1 MKRIKIIA
9 WIAAS
14 FAMLMVGPSP
24 SLERW
29 GKVFAQTASP
39 SWTYTGNVSTAR
51 AGHTATL
58 LQNGKVLVAGGATTS
73 NVANSAELYD
83 PMTEAWSVTG
93 GLNVPRYLFTATLLR
108 NGKVLV
114 AGGFQSFG
122 VGSSPTNT
130 SELYDPATGIW
141 SETGNLN
148 GTRAWHAA
156 TLLRDGRV
164 LIAGGW
170 DGSSL
175 LKTAEV
181 YDPSTG
187 TWSVTGSFNSPRG
200 RFDYSLTPLQNGKV
214 LAAGGS
220 DTDDF
225 GSVLTNAELYDP
237 NTGTWSVT
245 GDLNTGRN
253 GHSATVLPDGNV
265 LIAAGHGFPCSEGFC
280 YSTVNTSAE
289 VYNPATGT
297 WNYTGSLSRRSN
309 HTATLLPN
317 GQVLVV
323 GGWNAGYDVGR
334 FITLD
339 TAETHDP
346 ATGRWTSTA
355 NLNSARY
362 FHTATLLPNG
372 KVLAVGGFGGSDGT
386 LRSAEL
392 YDRGAST
399 PVNPID
405 DQQFFVHQHYV
416 DFLNREPD
424 SGGLSFWTKEITS
437 CGTDTQCIEAKRVNV
452 SAAFFLSIEFQETG
466 YLVYR
471 IYKSA
476 FGTLPQT
483 PVPVRFTEFV
493 KDSQEIGKGVQ
504 VGIGDWQ
511 TQLENGKQAF
521 ALDFVQRM
529 YFQTAYPSTL
539 TAEQFVDQLN
549 TNAGAVLSIT
559 ERSNLISLLTTP
571 TDFNQ
576 RAQILRAV
584 AEDEDLR
591 AAEFNKAFVL
601 MQYFGYL
608 RRNPN
613 DPPDTDYSGF
623 NFWLDKLNSFGGNF
637 VNAEMVKAFI
647 VSSEYRQRFGP

>member
-1 MKRIKIIA
+1 
-9 WIAAS
+9 
-14 FAMLMVGPSP
+14 
-24 SLERW
+24 
-29 GKVFAQTASP
+29 
-39 SWTYTGNVSTAR
+39 
-51 AGHTATL
+51 
-58 LQNGKVLVAGGATTS
+58 
-73 NVANSAELYD
+73 
-83 PMTEAWSVTG
+83 
-93 GLNVPRYLFTATLLR
+93 
-108 NGKVLV
+108 
-114 AGGFQSFG
+114 
-122 VGSSPTNT
+122 
-130 SELYDPATGIW
+130 LYDPATGTW

-156 TLLRDGRV
+156 TLLRDGGV

-187 TWSVTGSFNSPRG
+187 TWSVTGSFNSLRG

-225 GSVLTNAELYDP
+225 GSALTNAELYDP

-253 GHSATVLPDGNV
+253 GHSATVLPDGNL
-265 LIAAGHGFPCSEGFC
+265 LIAAGHGFPCSGGFC

-339 TAETHDP
+339 TAETYDP
-346 ATGRWTSTA
+346 ATGRWTSIA

-392 YDRGAST
+392 YDPGAST

-405 DQQFFVHQHYV
+405 DPQFFVRQQYL

-424 SGGLSFWTKEITS
+424 PLSAQWVSMIKNCAAGDSS
-437 CGTDTQCIEAKRVNV
+437 CDSIHV
-452 SAAFFLSIEFQETG
+452 SMAFFQSPEFQARG
-466 YLVYR
+466 YFVYR
-471 IYKSA
+471 FYSVA
-476 FGTLPQT
+476 FGRKPD
-483 PVPVRFTEFV
+483 FAEFMPDLARV
-493 KDSQEIGKGVQ
+493 SGFLTND
-504 VGIGDWQ
+504 
-511 TQLENGKQAF
+511 QLEAAKTGFINDFMSRPAF
-521 ALDFVQRM
+521 TSQYGSLDSVAYIDAL
-529 YFQTAYPSTL
+529 
-539 TAEQFVDQLN
+539 LN
-549 TNAGAVLSIT
+549 TAGVNLSNRQT
-559 ERSNLISLLTTP
+559 LIDALNDGTAT
-571 TDFNQ
+571 
-576 RAQILRAV
+576 RAQILQQIV
-584 AEDEDLR
+584 ETSEVYQKYY
-591 AAEFNKAFVL
+591 NQAFVV
-601 MQYFGYL
+601 MEYFGYL
-608 RRNPN
+608 RR
-613 DPPDTDYSGF
+613 DPDILYLTWIQFLDSGASSRTMVSGF
-623 NFWLDKLNSFGGNF
+623 VNS
-637 VNAEMVKAFI
+637 I
-647 VSSEYRQRFGP
+647 EYRQRFDSCAGCWDY

>member
-14 FAMLMVGPSP
+14 FAMLMVWPWP
-24 SLERW
+24 SLERL

-58 LQNGKVLVAGGATTS
+58 LQNGKVLIAGGATSS

-83 PMTEAWSVTG
+83 PTTGAWSVTG

-130 SELYDPATGIW
+130 SELYDPATGTW

-156 TLLRDGRV
+156 TLLRDGGV

-187 TWSVTGSFNSPRG
+187 TWSVTGSFNSLRG

-225 GSVLTNAELYDP
+225 GSALTNAELYDP

-253 GHSATVLPDGNV
+253 GHSATVLPDGNL
-265 LIAAGHGFPCSEGFC
+265 LIAAGHGFPCSGGFC

-339 TAETHDP
+339 TAETYDP
-346 ATGRWTSTA
+346 ATGRWTSIA

-392 YDRGAST
+392 YDPGAST

-405 DQQFFVHQHYV
+405 DPQFFVRQHYI

-424 SGGLSFWTKEITS
+424 EPGFAAWVSILNNCAAGDTS
-437 CGTDTQCIEAKRVNV
+437 CDRVHV
-452 SAAFFLSIEFQETG
+452 SEDFFKSPEFQQRG
-466 YLVYR
+466 YFAYR
-471 IYKSA
+471 FYPVA
-476 FGTLPQT
+476 FGRKPDYL
-483 PVPVRFTEFV
+483 EFMPDIQRLSGFL
-493 KDSQEIGKGVQ
+493 DS
-504 VGIGDWQ
+504 
-511 TQLENGKQAF
+511 TQLEAAKVALIADFMARPAFVAIYNPLNNTQYVDTLLATAAVTLPAATRQALIDGLNAATLTRAQVLRQIVESDEVSTKYFNQAF
-521 ALDFVQRM
+521 VVM
-529 YFQTAYPSTL
+529 
-539 TAEQFVDQLN
+539 E
-549 TNAGAVLSIT
+549 
-559 ERSNLISLLTTP
+559 
-571 TDFNQ
+571 
-576 RAQILRAV
+576 
-584 AEDEDLR
+584 
-591 AAEFNKAFVL
+591 
-601 MQYFGYL
+601 YFGYL
-608 RRNPN
+608 RR
-613 DPPDTDYSGF
+613 DPDILYLQWIQFLDSGASSRTMVSGF
-623 NFWLDKLNSFGGNF
+623 VNSL
-637 VNAEMVKAFI
+637 
-647 VSSEYRQRFGP
+647 EYRQRFAP